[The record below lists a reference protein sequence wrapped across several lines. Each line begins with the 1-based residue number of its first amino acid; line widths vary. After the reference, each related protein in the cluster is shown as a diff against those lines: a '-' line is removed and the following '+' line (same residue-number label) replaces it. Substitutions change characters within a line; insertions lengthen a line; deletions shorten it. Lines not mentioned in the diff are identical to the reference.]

1 MSYKVNETIIYGTHG
16 VCKITEIS
24 ERNFG
29 DESME
34 YYTLKPIFDKKST
47 LFVPVN
53 NEKLLGKMRQVL
65 TVEEIYDLIK
75 EMPDENT
82 IWIQNESERKNKYK
96 EILSKGNRKDLV
108 RLIKT
113 LYKHQLEQQEKGK
126 KLHLADE
133 RIMKDAE
140 QMLHAEFAHVLEI
153 QYEQVVP
160 FILQK
165 LQLKE
170 RKQLI

>member
-1 MSYKVNETIIYGTHG
+1 MSYKVNETILYGTHG
-16 VCKITEIS
+16 VCRITEIS
-24 ERNFG
+24 ERKFG
-29 DESME
+29 EESME
-34 YYTLKPIFDKKST
+34 YYILKPLYDKKST
-47 LFVPVN
+47 LFVPAN
-53 NEKLLGKMRQVL
+53 SEKLLKKMRRVL

-75 EMPDENT
+75 AMPDQNT
-82 IWIQNESERKNKYK
+82 IWIENESERKDKYK

-108 RLIKT
+108 CLIKT

-126 KLHLADE
+126 KLHIADE
-133 RIMKDAE
+133 RFMKDAE
-140 QMLHAEFAHVLEI
+140 HLLHAEFAHVLEI

-160 FILQK
+160 FILQE